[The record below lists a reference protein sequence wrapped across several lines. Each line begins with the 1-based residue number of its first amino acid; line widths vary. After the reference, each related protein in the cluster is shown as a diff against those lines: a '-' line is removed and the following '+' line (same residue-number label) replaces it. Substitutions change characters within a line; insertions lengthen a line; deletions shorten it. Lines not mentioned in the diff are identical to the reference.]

1 MLFLALE
8 TNGDVDRKV
17 DTDVTTTTTS
27 STAVVPPPAAETNE
41 KRSPSIGDVMEEPLT
56 KRPKPE
62 EEIDT

>member
-17 DTDVTTTTTS
+17 DTDVTTTT

-41 KRSPSIGDVMEEPLT
+41 KRSSSIGDVMEEPLT
-56 KRPKPE
+56 KKPKPE